1 MLVFEQYLFNQ
12 PNLFKCN
19 NSYNKIFPILAT
31 LLVHSFQ
38 EIGAETGV
46 PLEEGVVRV
55 LHPDQPLP
63 GEVEAVRVEAV
74 VGAQGVNEKPLE
86 AAQVFTNKLRVR
98 VGSKLVGDF
107 LLKSLKEEC

>member
-1 MLVFEQYLFNQ
+1 MLVHPL
-12 PNLFKCN
+12 
-19 NSYNKIFPILAT
+19 
-31 LLVHSFQ
+31 Q

-55 LHPDQPLP
+55 LHPDEPLP

-86 AAQVFTNKLRVR
+86 AAQVFTHILG
-98 VGSKLVGDF
+98 VGVGAKLVGDF
-107 LLKSLKEEC
+107 LLKPLKEEFQYLFFFVYFSSI